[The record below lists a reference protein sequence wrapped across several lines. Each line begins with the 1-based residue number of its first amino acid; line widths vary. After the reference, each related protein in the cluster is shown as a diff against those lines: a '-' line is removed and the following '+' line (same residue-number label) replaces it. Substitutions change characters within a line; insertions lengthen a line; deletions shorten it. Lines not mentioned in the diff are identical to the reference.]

1 MASPAKIEMSSCPL
15 FGHLFRRGTA
25 VKNELHKK
33 YPEAEIEHKL
43 GLPFTFTVKKDNEK
57 VDKASGARQLFK
69 PAKTVAQ
76 EV

>member
-1 MASPAKIEMSSCPL
+1 MASPAKIELSSCPL
-15 FGHLFRRGTA
+15 VGHLFCRGNA
-25 VKNELHKK
+25 VKKELHKK

-43 GLPFTFTVKKDNEK
+43 GGPFMFTVKKDNEK

-69 PAKTVAQ
+69 SAKTVAD